1 MKKLWMNHHCRERRG
16 PNQRNKRL
24 HTKRTTLHFVV
35 GNEQLFPLLLGT
47 KNAFRI
53 FMVLSETK
61 SALVIKISQIIALFT
76 VWYSDLLSILFF
88 GRLDFFSGDITIISY
103 GQVAISPK
111 AMSPETWVMLPE
123 KKIIMCEKS
132 SVSGSCTP
140 LQVTR
145 AMGSFGSFLPERF
158 NHKHHLDLQRNCTT
172 LSRSQGHND
181 NYYLQRNQGLQDT
194 QIEWNYKIS
203 KVGPMKH
210 NTTYP

>member
-35 GNEQLFPLLLGT
+35 GNEQRFPLLLGT
-47 KNAFRI
+47 NNALRI

-111 AMSPETWVMLPE
+111 VMSPETWVMLPE
-123 KKIIMCEKS
+123 KKNNVREIVRIWELYFRCRLLGPWVHLGHFYRRGSIINTISISNEIVRHFHEAK
-132 SVSGSCTP
+132 
-140 LQVTR
+140 
-145 AMGSFGSFLPERF
+145 
-158 NHKHHLDLQRNCTT
+158 DTT
-172 LSRSQGHND
+172 
-181 NYYLQRNQGLQDT
+181 
-194 QIEWNYKIS
+194 II
-203 KVGPMKH
+203 
-210 NTTYP
+210 TTYSETKDCKIRK

>member
-1 MKKLWMNHHCRERRG
+1 MNHHCRERRG

-35 GNEQLFPLLLGT
+35 GNEQRFPLLLGT
-47 KNAFRI
+47 NNALRI

-111 AMSPETWVMLPE
+111 VMSPETWVMLPE
-123 KKIIMCEKS
+123 KKNNVREIVRIWELYFRCRLFGPWVHLGHFYRRGSIINTISISNEIVRHFHEAK
-132 SVSGSCTP
+132 
-140 LQVTR
+140 
-145 AMGSFGSFLPERF
+145 
-158 NHKHHLDLQRNCTT
+158 DTT
-172 LSRSQGHND
+172 
-181 NYYLQRNQGLQDT
+181 
-194 QIEWNYKIS
+194 II
-203 KVGPMKH
+203 
-210 NTTYP
+210 TTYSETKDCKIRK

>member
-35 GNEQLFPLLLGT
+35 GNEQRFPLLLGT
-47 KNAFRI
+47 NNTLRI

-111 AMSPETWVMLPE
+111 VMSPETWVMLPE
-123 KKIIMCEKS
+123 KKNNVREIVRIWELYFRCRLLGPWVHLGHFYRRGSIINTISISNEIVRHFHEAK
-132 SVSGSCTP
+132 
-140 LQVTR
+140 
-145 AMGSFGSFLPERF
+145 
-158 NHKHHLDLQRNCTT
+158 DTT
-172 LSRSQGHND
+172 
-181 NYYLQRNQGLQDT
+181 
-194 QIEWNYKIS
+194 II
-203 KVGPMKH
+203 
-210 NTTYP
+210 TTYSETKDCKIRK

>member
-35 GNEQLFPLLLGT
+35 GNEQRFPLLLGT
-47 KNAFRI
+47 NNTLRI

-76 VWYSDLLSILFF
+76 VWYSDLLTILFF

-111 AMSPETWVMLPE
+111 VMSPETWVMLPE
-123 KKIIMCEKS
+123 KKNNVREIVRIWELYFRCRLLGPWVHLGHFYRRRSIINTISISNEIVRHFHEAK
-132 SVSGSCTP
+132 
-140 LQVTR
+140 
-145 AMGSFGSFLPERF
+145 
-158 NHKHHLDLQRNCTT
+158 DTT
-172 LSRSQGHND
+172 
-181 NYYLQRNQGLQDT
+181 
-194 QIEWNYKIS
+194 II
-203 KVGPMKH
+203 
-210 NTTYP
+210 TTYSETKDCKIPK